1 MRIYELSVEA
11 RNDLALIWLYISE
24 QTDDDMADQ
33 FIDNLEETCRK
44 ISEMPHMGSPQD
56 HLRSGIRSINT
67 KVIQYITIP
76 LTKIILLSDDFGI
89 KAVTLVTCWFNR

>member
-1 MRIYELSVEA
+1 MPIYQLSVEA

-24 QTDDDMADQ
+24 QTDDDMANQ

-56 HLRSGIRSINT
+56 HLRSGIRRHQYKSYSIYYDTIDENHI
-67 KVIQYITIP
+67 VIRRFWHQSRD
-76 LTKIILLSDDFGI
+76 LGNLL
-89 KAVTLVTCWFNR
+89 VQ